1 MRACYVPTALALA
14 LGTPAAA
21 GETVLEVLIHDA
33 SAFDWI
39 AIRHDGGC
47 DALTGRLHV
56 DFGPSAGQ
64 VVIDT
69 EYGGGGTLHPRPV
82 QVVEGP
88 GEVVPVEDGAR
99 GLGVELFGLA
109 PGGQVVVTLDM
120 DSGVDLDRPGAARSI
135 VARGVDIAGSLARF
149 TAPGAQTA
157 EAEFDERGAAVLTV
171 PCVPPGL
178 V

>member
-1 MRACYVPTALALA
+1 MRPLCLLFLLALA
-14 LGTPAAA
+14 APAAA
-21 GETVLEVLIHDA
+21 DETVLEVIVQDA

-47 DALTGRLHV
+47 DALTGRLEV
-56 DFGPSAGQ
+56 DFAPSAGQ

-69 EYGGGGTLHPRPV
+69 EYGGGGTLHPRPL

-88 GEVVPVEDGAR
+88 GEVLGVEDGAR
-99 GLGVELFGLA
+99 ALDIELFGLA

-120 DSGVDLDRPGAARSI
+120 DSGVDLNRPGAARSI
-135 VARGVDIAGSLARF
+135 VARGVDIVGSVARF
-149 TAPGAQTA
+149 TAPGQEPA
-157 EAEFDERGAAVLTV
+157 EAVFDTSGRAVLTV

>member
-1 MRACYVPTALALA
+1 
-14 LGTPAAA
+14 
-21 GETVLEVLIHDA
+21 
-33 SAFDWI
+33 
-39 AIRHDGGC
+39 
-47 DALTGRLHV
+47 
-56 DFGPSAGQ
+56 
-64 VVIDT
+64 
-69 EYGGGGTLHPRPV
+69 V